1 MSFNTLSIN
10 GTPLADIYVDA
21 SLAFNKPAK
30 DVETFS
36 IPGRSGDLVIDSGTF
51 QNVLIVFPCFM
62 FNGFPS
68 KFETLV
74 NYLGSLSGYQRIECN
89 NDSTHFRLGVPV
101 IPETPTVRRINQD
114 GYFNLA
120 FNCKPQR
127 FLISG
132 ETVVTKNASGT
143 ISNPTAFAS
152 QPLLRIY
159 GTGKFTIN
167 GVQITVGSHG
177 QSYVDVDCEMM
188 DCYNGATSLN
198 SYISFSGNDFPVL
211 SPGSN
216 SFTFGTGIT
225 QVRITPRWWEL

>member
-1 MSFNTLSIN
+1 MSMNILSIN

-21 SLAFNKPAK
+21 SLAFNKPVK
-30 DVETFS
+30 DVETFRV
-36 IPGRSGDLVIDSGTF
+36 PGRSGDLVIDNKTF
-51 QNVLIVFPCFM
+51 QNVMISYPCFI
-62 FNGFPS
+62 FKGFPG
-68 KFETLV
+68 KFDTLV
-74 NYLGSLSGYQRIECN
+74 NYLGSLEGYQRIECS

-101 IPETPTVRRINQD
+101 VPQMPSVKRINQD
-114 GYFNLA
+114 GYFDLA

-127 FLISG
+127 FLTSG

-143 ISNPTAFAS
+143 ITNPTSFAS

-159 GTGKFTIN
+159 GTGTFTIN
-167 GVQITVGSHG
+167 GVAITVASHG

-198 SYISFSGNDFPVL
+198 QYVSFSGNDFPTL
-211 SPGSN
+211 APGSN